1 MKSLRKIKSPAALAT
16 FGAFFVPEPLGA
28 CVVLAAAI
36 WWSYRKLIRYRSR
49 GEAVPSLSR
58 SQVSASQVPAS
69 QAPASLPAPAT
80 PMSLAA

>member
-49 GEAVPSLSR
+49 DGVVPSLSR
-58 SQVSASQVPAS
+58 AQVPASQVPAS
-69 QAPASLPAPAT
+69 QVPASLPASAT